1 MYLTQGWEN
10 GSGHNELVFEDD
22 QDMPAFADQSRPTEG
37 PQGQSDSDSDFVS
50 HSRVGA
56 GPSKV

>member
-1 MYLTQGWEN
+1 M
-10 GSGHNELVFEDD
+10 FEDD